1 MNVEERDLVND
12 DTNQDI
18 DWRTALQPALQIANE
33 VVDRDHGDVEDFGR
47 AAEQPHGNVPGIP
60 VTPDDYDLPTVP
72 GFEWSEGDR
81 PKEFFLEEAHRNGLT
96 QRQTQ
101 NLLRW
106 YADGIVNGEDD
117 DDVDD
122 APAAPDGY
130 TLIDGKWSE
139 SDEALLGSFFEF
151 MHAHGASQDAVNG
164 ALQFYQSLLA
174 NTKAIDANGRH
185 TIEMA
190 IGKHVDVDAAGV
202 LLQSYLSDGRLFPR
216 DFISKVKAARTPD
229 GRKLIHDPD
238 FFAFLFSVAKQR
250 YAGGSPNRYPRSSA
264 DAGHRRHLRRC
275 RDCAA
280 TASQPRQK
288 RPEARQ
294 AHH

>member
-1 MNVEERDLVND
+1 MNRDLAIAD
-12 DTNQDI
+12 GGWHQ
-18 DWRTALQPALQIANE
+18 ALQPASQVPAVAEQNY
-33 VVDRDHGDVEDFGR
+33 GDVEDFGR
-47 AAEQPHGNVPGIP
+47 PGEHSHGNVPGIP
-60 VTPDDYDLPTVP
+60 ISPDEYDLPIVP
-72 GFEWSEGDR
+72 GFQWSEGDR
-81 PKEFFLEEAHRNGLT
+81 PNLESFLEEAHRNGLT

-117 DDVDD
+117 DDVGD
-122 APAAPDGY
+122 APATPDGY
-130 TLIDGKWSE
+130 ALIDGKWSK

-151 MHAHGASQDAVNG
+151 MHAHGASQNAVDG

-250 YAGGSPNRYPRSSA
+250 YAGGSPNRYPRSPQ
-264 DAGHRRHLRRC
+264 DGGHRRHLRRC

-280 TASQPRQK
+280 TAS
-288 RPEARQ
+288 
-294 AHH
+294 